1 MKADAPSIHHYTIS
15 DVSIDAGRKQLAK
28 DFLTFRND
36 ELKPSAERMGK
47 PWRSAHF
54 SIGLVIEGEGHFQI
68 NLINYHIKKN
78 SLIVIPFNVIH
89 QLQKV
94 DDGFIVMVVNFS
106 HDFLAQARFSEKH
119 IPSFGFFSTQ
129 NNPYLMLDDQD
140 AHALHEVMKMLH
152 KADDPEYL
160 HPFKTE
166 IIHHSFNIFMFEV
179 AALFKKYR
187 PDEQVRLT
195 RKEEILSSF
204 IKLLFQHF
212 KEERGVQFYADELYL
227 TPKHLTKMV
236 KELTNKTCGEMID
249 ELVIIEAKIML
260 DDLGL
265 PVSSVAQQLQFS
277 DQFFFS
283 KFFKKHTGI
292 NPSKYKG
299 AMKYQN
305 TL

>member
-1 MKADAPSIHHYTIS
+1 MKTDTPSIHTYTIS
-15 DVSIDAGRKQLAK
+15 DVSIDAGRKDFAK
-28 DFLTFRND
+28 DFLIFRND
-36 ELKPSAERMGK
+36 QLKSGEENFGK
-47 PWRSAHF
+47 PLRSDHF
-54 SIGLVIEGEGHFQI
+54 SIGLVITGEGHFQV
-68 NLINYHIKKN
+68 NLVNYHIKKN
-78 SLIVIPFNVIH
+78 SLLIIPFNVIH

-94 DDGFIVMVVNFS
+94 NDEFTVIVVNFS
-106 HDFLAQARFSEKH
+106 HDFLTQARFSEKH
-119 IPSFGFFSTQ
+119 IPSFDFFSSQ
-129 NNPYLMLDDQD
+129 NNPYLKLQEEEAD
-140 AHALHEVMKMLH
+140 ALHSLMKMLH
-152 KADDPEYL
+152 KLDEPEYE

-166 IIHHSFNIFMFEV
+166 IIHHGFNIFMFEV

-187 PDEQVRLT
+187 PNKQVQLT

-204 IKLLFQHF
+204 VKLLFQHF
-212 KEERGVQFYADELYL
+212 KEERGVQFYADALYL

-249 ELVIIEAKIML
+249 EIVIIEAKIML

-265 PVSSVAQQLQFS
+265 SVSTVAQQLQFS

-299 AMKYQN
+299 AIK
-305 TL
+305 

>member
-1 MKADAPSIHHYTIS
+1 MKTDAPSIHNYTIS
-15 DVSIDAGRKQLAK
+15 DVSIDAGRKYLAK

-36 ELKPSAERMGK
+36 ELKPSEEKFGR
-47 PWRSAHF
+47 PLRSDHF
-54 SIGLVIEGEGHFQI
+54 SIGLVIAGEGHFQV

-78 SLIVIPFNVIH
+78 SLLLIPFNVIH

-94 DDGFIVMVVNFS
+94 NDEFIVIVVNFS

-129 NNPYLMLDDQD
+129 NNPYLMLQEED
-140 AHALHEVMKMLH
+140 ADALYEVMKMLH
-152 KADDPEYL
+152 KTDDPEYE

-187 PDEQVRLT
+187 PNEQVQLT
-195 RKEEILSSF
+195 RKEEIVSSF
-204 IKLLFQHF
+204 VKLLFQHF
-212 KEERGVQFYADELYL
+212 KEERGVQFYADALYL

-249 ELVIIEAKIML
+249 EIVIIEAKVML

-265 PVSSVAQQLQFS
+265 SVATVAQQLQFS

-299 AMKYQN
+299 AIKYQN
-305 TL
+305 AQ

>member
-1 MKADAPSIHHYTIS
+1 LKSSEEKFGRPLRS
-15 DVSIDAGRKQLAK
+15 D
-28 DFLTFRND
+28 
-36 ELKPSAERMGK
+36 
-47 PWRSAHF
+47 HF
-54 SIGLVIEGEGHFQI
+54 SIGLVIAGEGHFQV

-78 SLIVIPFNVIH
+78 SLLLIPFNVIH
-89 QLQKV
+89 QLQRV
-94 DDGFIVMVVNFS
+94 NDEFIVIVVNFS

-119 IPSFGFFSTQ
+119 IPSFDFFSSQ
-129 NNPYLMLDDQD
+129 NNPYLKLQEQEAD
-140 AHALHEVMKMLH
+140 ALHSLMKMLH
-152 KADDPEYL
+152 KLDKPEYE

-166 IIHHSFNIFMFEV
+166 IIHHGFNIFMFEV
-179 AALFKKYR
+179 AALFKRYR
-187 PDEQVRLT
+187 PSEQVQLT

-204 IKLLFQHF
+204 VKLLLQHF
-212 KEERGVQFYADELYL
+212 REERGVQFYADALYL

-249 ELVIIEAKIML
+249 EIVIIEAKIML

-265 PVSSVAQQLQFS
+265 SVSTVAQQLQFS

-299 AMKYQN
+299 AKK
-305 TL
+305 